1 VGAGTAA
8 KVHHHTPAGDLQ
20 AGKRRRGTVCDCKQH
35 QDAHTGTS
43 QVRQGGVCRW
53 GIGGGA
59 LVEKGDQMPHVI
71 AGAAAQVRH
80 QVHTG
85 KRSAVGWGR
94 LVTEQVLVD
103 RAEPCF
109 CNT

>member
-20 AGKRRRGTVCDCKQH
+20 AGKRRRGTVCDFKQH
-35 QDAHTGTS
+35 QDAHTGTG

-71 AGAAAQVRH
+71 GGGLLLTYAIRFTPAGDLQL
-80 QVHTG
+80 G
-85 KRSAVGWGR
+85 GEGW
-94 LVTEQVLVD
+94 
-103 RAEPCF
+103 
-109 CNT
+109 